1 MRGLAVLGIFLAAF
15 VVLSW
20 GAGAPGIASGY
31 VDPVA
36 KIQAQDEAVY
46 GSTAFGM
53 AAEGGW
59 LTPRFLGRYVLYKPP
74 LLYWIS
80 GISVKALGRTALA
93 LRMPSLIAGAAVVAL
108 VFAWAGLE
116 AALLLLSSHL
126 FFVLS
131 RLGLM
136 DALLT
141 FEITAAVFV
150 LTRDPKLHTRLAV
163 WGFGL
168 ASAAALMTKGIA
180 GVLPLLILL
189 AFAALSRQ
197 RPHAIRITQAI
208 AIATIFAAPSYIYQI
223 VIHPHWF
230 WAEFVQTEILS
241 WGLAAPEQTTSEA
254 HWAFYGKRLFLL
266 DPILLAALVFA
277 LVRWR
282 PKLPLVWLSVVFG
295 ADTVFQYRNVAYLL
309 PAYPAMAI
317 IGGGAIPRRGR
328 GWILAAALG
337 MFVVKAA
344 EPKQPWG
351 LPFSPEFVNRSYAAL
366 DRYAALHRG
375 NDLILI
381 QPDDQF
387 YSACLPLAHVRYV
400 YLDPR
405 PSRPRLPLDFEYLG
419 ISVTVPDFNS
429 LAELRPIFEQRLREF
444 DLYSNEAIAGVI
456 LARTQDEITELMN
469 HNPEAD
475 YFIDGEFR
483 LSSKVIQR
491 P

>member
-1 MRGLAVLGIFLAAF
+1 
-15 VVLSW
+15 
-20 GAGAPGIASGY
+20 
-31 VDPVA
+31 
-36 KIQAQDEAVY
+36 
-46 GSTAFGM
+46 
-53 AAEGGW
+53 
-59 LTPRFLGRYVLYKPP
+59 
-74 LLYWIS
+74 
-80 GISVKALGRTALA
+80 
-93 LRMPSLIAGAAVVAL
+93 
-108 VFAWAGLE
+108 
-116 AALLLLSSHL
+116 
-126 FFVLS
+126 
-131 RLGLM
+131 
-136 DALLT
+136 
-141 FEITAAVFV
+141 
-150 LTRDPKLHTRLAV
+150 
-163 WGFGL
+163 
-168 ASAAALMTKGIA
+168 MTKGIA
-180 GVLPLLILL
+180 GVLPLVILF

-197 RPHAIRITQAI
+197 RPHAARITQAI
-208 AIATIFAAPSYIYQI
+208 AIAAIFAAPWYIYQI

-241 WGLAAPEQTTSEA
+241 WGLAAPEQTTSEG
-254 HWAFYGKRLFLL
+254 HWAFYVKRLFLL
-266 DPILLAALVFA
+266 DPILLAALAFA

-282 PKLPLVWLSVVFG
+282 PKPPLVWLSAVF
-295 ADTVFQYRNVAYLL
+295 AAAMVFQYRNAAYLL

-317 IGGGAIPRRGR
+317 IGSGAIPRRGR
-328 GWILAAALG
+328 GWILAAAIG
-337 MFVVKAA
+337 VFIVKAA

-375 NDLILI
+375 NDLLLI

-419 ISVTVPDFNS
+419 ISVTVPDFNR

-475 YFIDGEFR
+475 YFIDGEVR